1 MEGVGRVANGKET
14 AISEGNTEIEWSPK
28 SRAPQLVCLGT
39 PWLTRVLP
47 EPVRKSDCKR
57 IPYVGGEDRN
67 APSS

>member
-14 AISEGNTEIEWSPK
+14 ASSEGNTEIEWSPN

-47 EPVRKSDCKR
+47 RASQKE
-57 IPYVGGEDRN
+57 
-67 APSS
+67 